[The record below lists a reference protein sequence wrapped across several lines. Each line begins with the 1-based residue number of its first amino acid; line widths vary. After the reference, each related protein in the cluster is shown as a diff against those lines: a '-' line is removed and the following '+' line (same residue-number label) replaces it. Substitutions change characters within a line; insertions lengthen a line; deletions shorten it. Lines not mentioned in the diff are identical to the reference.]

1 MDSATTEP
9 PSGDDTPLAKTGPD
23 SLMFMGTSAGILLAG
38 AVLLTA
44 RRRSE

>member
-1 MDSATTEP
+1 
-9 PSGDDTPLAKTGPD
+9 
-23 SLMFMGTSAGILLAG
+23 MGTSAGILLAG

>member
-1 MDSATTEP
+1 
-9 PSGDDTPLAKTGPD
+9 
-23 SLMFMGTSAGILLAG
+23 MFMGTSAGILLAG